1 MILKKPTILHDVLI
15 ICIVFI
21 CMCLLFPITE
31 SLSKRLGETFFGAI
45 FDIHNQLRIGIDIAI
60 TVISVLSI
68 IRFASIKYHH
78 IDKAF
83 LNSLL
88 IIDLAFMIWWGYE
101 RFFNNSIYF
110 YRIYNS
116 DFAYFDILI
125 GLLTVVTFIS
135 LCKYHKKVDTNN
147 IQSDSNTLIQDAPK
161 SKISEDRLVR
171 GPLAENLAKEILSLD
186 TEKGSRSLAITS
198 AWGNG
203 KTTFLNF
210 VKEKLEGKIEIISIT
225 PWSLTPGKSI
235 TTFFFQEII
244 KKFGG
249 INYTIAKSLKEYAF
263 VLDAIELGWFE
274 KTVKIPDLPYL
285 TKSISDKLRECNIKV
300 LIIIDDIDR
309 LSASEIEE
317 IFRIIRGSA
326 NFSNF
331 IFLSAFD
338 RRYVQSALKDSN
350 PAYNEQYIEKF
361 FESEFSLPELRPER
375 LHKIILDNLDW
386 LEEADRKDF
395 ESYVSLDKFISTDL
409 PVFYPFTNLRSIYRW
424 LNGIHGRYRILKGE
438 CKIEDLADLEML
450 YLLFPDVYTLLS
462 KDFKRVL
469 YTERYTNNFQLWDS
483 TKTVSRDDDFL
494 QYLRQKNYY
503 DIREYCKTKFE
514 YDEYKMKDLEVIL
527 NRLLPNTS
535 RVHDLSKGFSNPNY
549 TRRYFNGILE
559 SSDISDK
566 QFNELIKRGKVAI
579 KEFIDED
586 TNSEYSH
593 SLFLQ
598 SLSKSRSTEKFE
610 NTIIENIIYLVLY
623 GTIHY
628 GQIMLSSYDLGNL
641 INKLSYE
648 PQLKKTY
655 VRSIISEE
663 QFSFSLLTQFSPIH
677 LDGTNDLTSVFSK
690 DESDS
695 IIAEMLAKAIKENYP
710 FNNIAEYFF
719 YSKTII
725 YETDTESGNRI
736 KTYKSLNSEATNL
749 YKRYLAEN
757 FLVHTSH
764 YVWHNHPNEE
774 QVFPSEYFTEFWPT
788 WKDFTLYC
796 EEIGI
801 NNTLSETDKNIMKE
815 YQSFMQKW
823 IDSDRKP
830 IVFVF
835 SAIEF

>member
-1 MILKKPTILHDVLI
+1 MRRNILYNIGI
-15 ICIVFI
+15 ICVLFI
-21 CMCLLFPITE
+21 CVCFLFPITE
-31 SLSKRLGETFFGAI
+31 SLSIKLGENFFADI
-45 FDIHNQLRIGIDIAI
+45 FDIPNKLRIAFDIAI
-60 TVISVLSI
+60 TLISIFSLMWFMSI
-68 IRFASIKYHH
+68 RHH
-78 IDKAF
+78 RIDNSFINNLF
-83 LNSLL
+83 LLDIGLL
-88 IIDLAFMIWWGYE
+88 IWWGYE
-101 RFFNNSIYF
+101 RFLNTTIFF
-110 YRIYNS
+110 YRIYDS
-116 DFAYFDILI
+116 CFAYFDILI
-125 GLLTVVTFIS
+125 VLLTVITFIS
-135 LCKYHKKVDTNN
+135 LCKYHKKIDVNN
-147 IQSDSNTLIQDAPK
+147 TQYDSNTLIQDAPK
-161 SKISEDRLVR
+161 NKISEDRLLR

-186 TEKGSRSLAITS
+186 TAKGSRSLAITS

-210 VKEKLEGKIEIISIT
+210 VREKLEGKIDIISIT

-249 INYTIAKSLKEYAF
+249 INYSIAKKLKEYAF
-263 VLDAIELGWFE
+263 VLEAIELGWFE
-274 KTVKIPDLPYL
+274 KSVKIPDLPYL
-285 TKSISDKLRECNIKV
+285 TKSISDKLKECNIKV

-375 LHKIILDNLDW
+375 LHKIIIDNLDW

-483 TKTVSRDDDFL
+483 TKTVSRDDDYL

-503 DIREYCKTKFE
+503 DIKEYCKTKFK
-514 YDEYKMKDLEVIL
+514 YDEYKMKDLVTIL
-527 NRLLPNTS
+527 NRLLPNTN

-566 QFNELIKRGKVAI
+566 QFNELIKKGKVAI
-579 KEFIDED
+579 KEFIIDD
-586 TNSEYSH
+586 IDCKYSH

-598 SLSKSRSTEKFE
+598 SLNKARSTEKFE
-610 NTIIENIIYLVLY
+610 NTIIENIIYLVIY

-628 GQIMLSSYDLGNL
+628 GHNMLSSYDLAKL

-663 QFSFSLLTQFSPIH
+663 PFSFSLLTQFSPIH

-690 DESDS
+690 EESDS
-695 IIAEMLAKAIKENYP
+695 IIAEMLAKAINENYP
-710 FNNIAEYFF
+710 FNKIAEYFF
-719 YSKTII
+719 YSKTIH
-725 YETDTESGNRI
+725 YETDKESGNRI
-736 KTYKSLNSEATNL
+736 KTYKSLNNEVTNI
-749 YKRYLAEN
+749 YKKYLAEN
-757 FLVHTSH
+757 FLAQTSH
-764 YVWHNHPNEE
+764 YIWHDHPHEDF
-774 QVFPSEYFTEFWPT
+774 VFPSEYFTEFWPT
-788 WKDFTLYC
+788 WNDFMLYC
-796 EEIGI
+796 EEIGVH
-801 NNTLSETDKNIMKE
+801 NTLSETDENIMNE

-830 IVFVF
+830 IEFEF
-835 SAIEF
+835 SAIKF

>member
-1 MILKKPTILHDVLI
+1 MILKKPTILHNVLI

-31 SLSKRLGETFFGAI
+31 SLSKGLGETFFEAI
-45 FDIHNQLRIGIDIAI
+45 FDIPNQLRIGIDITI

-68 IRFASIKYHH
+68 IRFASIKHH
-78 IDKAF
+78 RIDKAF

-88 IIDLAFMIWWGYE
+88 LIDLAFMIWWGYE

-116 DFAYFDILI
+116 YFAYFDILVV
-125 GLLTVVTFIS
+125 LLTVVSFIS
-135 LCKYHKKVDTNN
+135 LCKYRKKVDKKDP
-147 IQSDSNTLIQDAPK
+147 QSDSNTLIQDAPK
-161 SKISEDRLVR
+161 SKISEDRLIR
-171 GPLAENLAKEILSLD
+171 GSLAENLAKEILSLD

-210 VKEKLEGKIEIISIT
+210 VKEKLEGKIDVISIT

-274 KTVKIPDLPYL
+274 KSIKIPDLPYL
-285 TKSISDKLRECNIKV
+285 TKSISNKLRECNIKV

-395 ESYVSLDKFISTDL
+395 ESYVSLDKLISTDL

-462 KDFKRVL
+462 KDYKRVL
-469 YTERYTNNFQLWDS
+469 CTERYTSNYQLWDPS
-483 TKTVSRDDDFL
+483 KAVSRDDDFIE
-494 QYLRQKNYY
+494 YLNQKSKY
-503 DIREYCKTKFE
+503 DLSEYCKKQFE
-514 YDEYKMKDLEVIL
+514 YDDYQMRDLMTIL
-527 NRLLPNTS
+527 NRLLPSTG
-535 RVHDLSKGFSNPNY
+535 RVNDLSKGFSNPNY
-549 TRRYFNGILE
+549 TERYFNGVLE
-559 SSDISDK
+559 SSEISDK
-566 QFNELIKRGKVAI
+566 EFDKLISKGKAGIKKFINEDVDKQ
-579 KEFIDED
+579 
-586 TNSEYSH
+586 YSH
-593 SLFLQ
+593 ALFLQ
-598 SLSKSRSTEKFE
+598 SLTKSRSVERIDD
-610 NTIIENIIYLVLY
+610 TIIENIIYLILY

-641 INKLSYE
+641 INKLSYDS
-648 PQLKKTY
+648 QSKKTY
-655 VRSIISEE
+655 VRKIISEE
-663 QFSFSLLTQFSPIH
+663 PFSFNLLLQFSPLH
-677 LDGTNDLTSVFSK
+677 TDGTNDLTSVFSK
-690 DESDS
+690 EESDR
-695 IIAEMLAKAIKENYP
+695 IIAEMLTKAIDENYP

-719 YSKTII
+719 YSKTRI
-725 YETDTESGNRI
+725 YETNKDSGERI
-736 KTYKSLNSEATNL
+736 KTYKSLNSEATNI

-757 FLVHTSH
+757 FLAQTSH
-764 YVWHNHPNEE
+764 YVWHDHPNEE
-774 QVFPSEYFTEFWPT
+774 FVFPSEYFTEFWPT
-788 WKDFTLYC
+788 WKDFILYC
-796 EEIGI
+796 EKIGI
-801 NNTLSETDKNIMKE
+801 NNTLSETDENIMEE

-830 IVFVF
+830 IEFVF
-835 SAIEF
+835 SFIK